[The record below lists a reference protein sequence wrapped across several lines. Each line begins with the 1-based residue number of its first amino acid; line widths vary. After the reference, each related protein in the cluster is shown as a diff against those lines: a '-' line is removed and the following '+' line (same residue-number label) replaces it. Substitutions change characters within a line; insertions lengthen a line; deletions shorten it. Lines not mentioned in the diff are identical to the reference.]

1 VGVAEPVVA
10 ERPALPPGA
19 ADVGDR
25 RACLVAAVTVL
36 PALAL
41 GYAMQE
47 IRSSDY
53 VREAMVR
60 VNDDARAVDALGA
73 PIRTGWCVLG
83 SIGTETGTTRA
94 DLHIPLRGT
103 QGKGTA
109 HLVAEKDLGQ
119 WLIRELSVD
128 VHRTGEWLPI
138 VMPPYECGSA
148 SC

>member
-1 VGVAEPVVA
+1 
-10 ERPALPPGA
+10 
-19 ADVGDR
+19 
-25 RACLVAAVTVL
+25 VTVL